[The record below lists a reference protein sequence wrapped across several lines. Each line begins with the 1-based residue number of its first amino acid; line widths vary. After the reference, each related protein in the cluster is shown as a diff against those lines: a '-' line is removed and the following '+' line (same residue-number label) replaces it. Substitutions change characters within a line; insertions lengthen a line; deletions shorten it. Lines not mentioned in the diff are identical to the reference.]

1 MNDQNLIHNPQS
13 LIPDPR
19 SLIPNPQS
27 LAVVIVSWNVRDL
40 LARCLD
46 SLFRDLDSSSVVA
59 RVVVVD
65 NASTD
70 GSVDMIRTK
79 FRHVELIASEQ
90 NLGFA
95 GGNNL
100 GLRSLGFSDPSLPHT
115 PAKRPRNEV
124 EMGFILLLNPDTEVQ
139 PGAIKA
145 MLDFIEANPKAAV
158 VTSQLT
164 YGDGSFQHSAF
175 HFPGL
180 MQLVMELFP
189 YPARLYDSRL
199 QGRYSRKLYASSKP
213 FEIDH
218 PLGAV
223 MLVRAEA
230 IDQCGLMDEGFALYC
245 EEVDWCAR
253 FKEAGWKNYCVPIAR
268 VIHHSGQ
275 STSQVKVESFEK
287 LWRARYRL
295 HTKHPR
301 FAPMWIARL
310 IVKLGMRRK
319 MKGAS
324 MELKTACERTI
335 EVWRK

>member
-1 MNDQNLIHNPQS
+1 MNNDKRSSSNLQSPIPSPQS

-46 SLFRDLDSSSVVA
+46 SLFRDLDESGVDA
-59 RVVVVD
+59 RVLVVD

-70 GSVDMIRTK
+70 GSVEMIRAK
-79 FRHVELIASEQ
+79 FPRVELIASEQ

-95 GGNNL
+95 GGNNA
-100 GLRSLGFSDPSLPHT
+100 GLKALGFRDSALPHAPFT
-115 PAKRPRNEV
+115 
-124 EMGFILLLNPDTEVQ
+124 LLLNPDIEIQ
-139 PGAIKA
+139 SGAIKS
-145 MLDFIEANPKAAV
+145 MLDFIQANPKIAV
-158 VTSQLT
+158 VTSQLS

-180 MQLVMELFP
+180 AQLYMELFP
-189 YPARLYDSRL
+189 YPARWYDSRL
-199 QGRYSRKLYASSKP
+199 HGRYSRKLYASSKP

-223 MLVRAEA
+223 MLVRSEA
-230 IDQCGLMDEGFALYC
+230 IEQCGLMDDESFALYC

-253 FKEAGWKNYCVPIAR
+253 FSEAGWKNYCIPIAQ
-268 VIHHSGQ
+268 VVHHSGQ
-275 STSQVKVESFEK
+275 STSQVRVESFEK

-301 FAPMWIARL
+301 FAPMWLARL
-310 IVKLGMRRK
+310 IVIAGMKRK
-319 MKGAS
+319 MRGAS
-324 MELKTACERTI
+324 IEMRAACERI
-335 EVWRK
+335 VDLWR